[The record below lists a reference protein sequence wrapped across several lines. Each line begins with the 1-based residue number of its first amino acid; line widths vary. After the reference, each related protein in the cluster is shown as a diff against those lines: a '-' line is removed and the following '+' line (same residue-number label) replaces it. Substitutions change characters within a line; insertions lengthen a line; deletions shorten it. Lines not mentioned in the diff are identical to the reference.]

1 MLVRNFITLV
11 YIFNIHTD
19 EDLSYELSCKISV
32 LASLCLAW
40 KLKLSEM
47 PPLPGKTW
55 GVSVEELHAATC
67 TFPGMDAIVTEEEN
81 MDDVDSE
88 NEEDNMPIDDELLDV
103 AEEFAL
109 ADEYHHQF
117 ESDVGEEYVWGQ
129 QWENDVLDVELQ
141 SSPSKR
147 IRQ

>member
-1 MLVRNFITLV
+1 M
-11 YIFNIHTD
+11 
-19 EDLSYELSCKISV
+19 
-32 LASLCLAW
+32 LASLCLVW
-40 KLKLSEM
+40 QLKLSEM

-81 MDDVDSE
+81 M
-88 NEEDNMPIDDELLDV
+88 PIDDELLDV

-129 QWENDVLDVELQ
+129 Q
-141 SSPSKR
+141 
-147 IRQ
+147 

>member
-1 MLVRNFITLV
+1 M
-11 YIFNIHTD
+11 
-19 EDLSYELSCKISV
+19 

-47 PPLPGKTW
+47 PPLPGQTW
-55 GVSVEELHAATC
+55 SVSVEELHAETC
-67 TFPGMDAIVTEEEN
+67 TFPGDAIVTEEEN

-88 NEEDNMPIDDELLDV
+88 NEEDNMPINNELLDV

-129 QWENDVLDVELQ
+129 QWENDVLHRCRASVI
-141 SSPSKR
+141 SKQKNTS
-147 IRQ
+147 IAKVC

>member
-19 EDLSYELSCKISV
+19 EDLSYESSCKISV

-67 TFPGMDAIVTEEEN
+67 TFPGMCQDQF
-81 MDDVDSE
+81 
-88 NEEDNMPIDDELLDV
+88 
-103 AEEFAL
+103 FADLIFRGVRGSGHGL
-109 ADEYHHQF
+109 AVRLKGY
-117 ESDVGEEYVWGQ
+117 
-129 QWENDVLDVELQ
+129 
-141 SSPSKR
+141 
-147 IRQ
+147 IA